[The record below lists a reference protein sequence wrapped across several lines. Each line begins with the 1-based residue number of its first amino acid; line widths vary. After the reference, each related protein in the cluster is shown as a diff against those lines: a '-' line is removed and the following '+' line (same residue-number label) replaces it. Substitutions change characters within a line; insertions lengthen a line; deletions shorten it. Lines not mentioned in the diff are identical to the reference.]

1 MFTKEQQKS
10 MLHRAARSSNMDG
23 HIVATPPATM
33 AEHAMT
39 RFGGKASTPRK
50 NSYLYCDSV
59 DACFFYGP
67 TGAPT
72 VTFTARWTYG
82 AKDLDKLGETAELV
96 KIMLYNMNIQAVLTK
111 LSAGSERKVED
122 G

>member
-1 MFTKEQQKS
+1 MFTKEQQVS
-10 MLHRAARSSNMDG
+10 MLQRAARASSMDG
-23 HIVATPPATM
+23 HIVATPPVTM
-33 AEHAMT
+33 AEYAMT
-39 RFGGKASTPRK
+39 RFGGKKGTPRK

-82 AKDLDKLGETAELV
+82 AKNINKLGETAELI
-96 KIMLYNMNIQAVLTK
+96 KAMLYNMSVESVLENFT
-111 LSAGSERKVED
+111 SDSEED
-122 G
+122 GK

>member
-1 MFTKEQQKS
+1 MFTKEQQVS
-10 MLHRAARSSNMDG
+10 MLQRASRASNMDG

-39 RFGGKASTPRK
+39 RFGGKKGTPRK

-59 DACFFYGP
+59 DAFAG
-67 TGAPT
+67 
-72 VTFTARWTYG
+72 TAGGDAR
-82 AKDLDKLGETAELV
+82 
-96 KIMLYNMNIQAVLTK
+96 NID
-111 LSAGSERKVED
+111 GSN

>member
-1 MFTKEQQKS
+1 MFTKEQKIS
-10 MLHRAARSSNMDG
+10 MLQRAARASGMDG
-23 HIVATPPATM
+23 HIVAQPPATM
-33 AEHAMT
+33 AERAMT
-39 RFGGKASTPRK
+39 WFGGKKNTPRK

-82 AKDLDKLGETAELV
+82 ARDLDKLSETAELI
-96 KIMLYNMNIQAVLTK
+96 KTMLYNMSVESVLENLTADSK
-111 LSAGSERKVED
+111 GNLED